1 MLTSIHAAADS
12 LLSLASTSASPSTDP
27 SPSAPM
33 KTKSAPKQKRSPSA
47 SSARSSGEDAP
58 RPYKCHLCPKSF
70 HRLEHQTR
78 HIRTH
83 TGERPHQ
90 CTFATC
96 QKRFSRSDE
105 LTRHMRI
112 HTTAKVRKERST
124 PSSASRAPSPAAHG
138 TIKPFMKVV
147 MAGEGSSMEP
157 ASPSLSPSPRMASSL
172 RMSPY
177 PTFAKREQQQL
188 YVQQPSPPASA
199 NCSPVSM
206 VLSDSESDTAASPLF
221 TPESSPVPMAAH
233 ASAQYYS
240 SYSCSNGYLHP
251 QPYQHSVEF
260 PKTTS
265 DSPQRYR
272 QHSYSN
278 ALPVLAPLRA
288 SQQPASL
295 PPISALMKSLC
306 L

>member
-12 LLSLASTSASPSTDP
+12 LLSLASTSTDP
-27 SPSAPM
+27 SSPAPM
-33 KTKSAPKQKRSPSA
+33 KPKSALKQKRSSSA

-112 HTTAKVRKERST
+112 HTTAKVRKERSA
-124 PSSASRAPSPAAHG
+124 PSSASRASSPATHG
-138 TIKPFMKVV
+138 TMKSFMKMA
-147 MAGEGSSMEP
+147 MAGESSSSSSMEP

-177 PTFAKREQQQL
+177 PMFAKREHQQL

-206 VLSDSESDTAASPLF
+206 LMSDSESDTAASPLF

-240 SYSCSNGYLHP
+240 GHTCSNGYLQP
-251 QPYQHSVEF
+251 QSYQHALEF
-260 PKTTS
+260 PKMNS
-265 DSPQRYR
+265 DAAQRHL
-272 QHSYSN
+272 QHTYSN

-288 SQQPASL
+288 SQQPATL